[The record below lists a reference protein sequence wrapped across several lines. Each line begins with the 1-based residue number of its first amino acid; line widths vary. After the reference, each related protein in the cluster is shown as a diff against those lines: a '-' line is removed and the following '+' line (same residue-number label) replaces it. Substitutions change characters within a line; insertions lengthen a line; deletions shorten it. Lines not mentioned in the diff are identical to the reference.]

1 MPLTETGKKIRAH
14 MREFYG
20 PEKGD
25 RVFYATE
32 NKLRSLLVKKRKP
45 KSKKKRKRS

>member
-1 MPLTETGKKIRAH
+1 MPLTKTGKKIREH

-32 NKLRSLLVKKRKP
+32 NKLRSLEAKRRKRKA
-45 KSKKKRKRS
+45 KHKRKKS